1 MSQIAENYLRIRE
14 EVRKACE
21 SGGFAPDHATLI
33 AVSKTRTVEEILEAY
48 EAGARDFGENKVQ
61 ELLEKIPQLP
71 ADIRWH
77 MIGHL
82 QTNKVRKIVGKVA
95 LIHSVDTEHLAREIS
110 RISQEEGLVSD
121 VLAEVNLGEE
131 ESKFG
136 LTGEGAMA
144 FARETALLPGIRL
157 KGLMTV
163 APYVPDPEENRELF
177 RKLRQIS
184 IDISSQN
191 IDNSSGEKIRAD
203 ILSMGMSGDYRVAAQ
218 EGAVYVRVGTGIFG
232 ERDYSKH
239 GYNG

>member
-1 MSQIAENYLRIRE
+1 
-14 EVRKACE
+14 
-21 SGGFAPDHATLI
+21 
-33 AVSKTRTVEEILEAY
+33 
-48 EAGARDFGENKVQ
+48 
-61 ELLEKIPQLP
+61 
-71 ADIRWH
+71 
-77 MIGHL
+77 
-82 QTNKVRKIVGKVA
+82 
-95 LIHSVDTEHLAREIS
+95 
-110 RISQEEGLVSD
+110 
-121 VLAEVNLGEE
+121 
-131 ESKFG
+131 
-136 LTGEGAMA
+136 MA

-163 APYVPDPEENRELF
+163 APYVSDPEENRELF